1 VNDTPVEEAQT
12 QDIVYALATSPAFAQ
27 AEGDICFAAR
37 FSGLY
42 RSDDGGASWHF
53 AYDSLDLTEPLAAT
67 AVAFS
72 PDFETD
78 QTVFVGAPGGILHS
92 VDGGKTWYVA
102 TLPSPPPTVSTL
114 VVSPN
119 FTRDSVLLVGA
130 MDAGVFRSADRG
142 TRWAAWN
149 FGLLDLNVIAMAI
162 SPDFANDETLY
173 VGTDSGIFCST
184 NGGRAWR
191 EVDLPIGFE
200 PVLSLALS
208 PNYARDGVL
217 FAGTESQGLFYST
230 DRGKSWTCLGEDAIA
245 DAVNAIVLSPEY
257 PAKQDILVMLSN
269 ALLISRDGGQSWS
282 DWKADLHF
290 EQGLSAVAAP
300 QGLEE
305 GAPLLLGLVD
315 EGILRLD

>member
-1 VNDTPVEEAQT
+1 VNDVSVEEAQI
-12 QDIVYALATSPAFAQ
+12 QDIVYALATSPAFTQ
-27 AEGDICFAAR
+27 TKQGVCFAAR

-42 RSDDGGASWHF
+42 RSDDGGSTWRF
-53 AYDSLDLTEPLAAT
+53 AYDSLNLTETVAAT
-67 AVAFS
+67 TVVLS

-78 QTVFVGAPGGILHS
+78 QTVFVGAPGGVLHS

-102 TLPSPPPTVSTL
+102 MLPSPPPTVSTL

-119 FTRDSVLLVGA
+119 FTRDGVLLAGTT
-130 MDAGVFRSADRG
+130 DAGVFRSADRG
-142 TRWAAWN
+142 THWAAWN
-149 FGLLDLNVIAMAI
+149 FGLLDLSIIAMAI

-173 VGTDSGIFCST
+173 AGTDSGIFRST

-208 PNYARDGVL
+208 PNYAQDGIL
-217 FAGTESQGLFYST
+217 FAGTESRGLFHST
-230 DRGKSWTCLGEDAIA
+230 DRGKSWFHLGKDAIT
-245 DAVNAIVLSPEY
+245 DAVNTIVLSPDY

-269 ALLISRDGGQSWS
+269 GLLISRNNGQSWS
-282 DWKADLHF
+282 DWKADLHL

-300 QGLEE
+300 QGLEQ

-315 EGILRLD
+315 KGALRLD